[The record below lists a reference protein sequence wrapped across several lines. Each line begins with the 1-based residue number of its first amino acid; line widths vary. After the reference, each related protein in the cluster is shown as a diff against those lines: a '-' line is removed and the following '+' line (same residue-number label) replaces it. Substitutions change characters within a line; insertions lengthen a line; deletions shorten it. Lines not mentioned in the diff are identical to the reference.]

1 MSALLSVENLCVQLS
16 ADSGRSGAASSI
28 VENVSLGIERGEA
41 LGLVGESGCG
51 KSTLLLAV
59 LDLLGPEML
68 RTSGD
73 VLFDGRNL
81 TLMDEAVRRRLLGKE
96 IGVVFQE
103 PTRALNPVLKIG
115 EQVAEVLRC
124 HEGMDKRAAWSRAVE
139 LLDEVGIE
147 QPALR
152 ARDYPHQLSG
162 GMNQRVVIA
171 MATACSPALLVVDE
185 PTTALDVTVQKEI
198 LALFR
203 RLREER
209 GMALLFVSHD
219 LALVEREVDRV
230 AVMYAGS
237 IVESAPTS
245 QLFARP
251 RHPYTRGLLDCQPK
265 FAAPHSR
272 LPEIGGVVPASD
284 ARPWGCAFHPR
295 CASAESRCRSE
306 LPSLTTDEAE
316 RTLACFYPLD
326 GADSGS
332 EGGGAG

>member
-1 MSALLSVENLCVQLS
+1 MSSLLSVDDLSVQL
-16 ADSGRSGAASSI
+16 APAAGRSGESGSI
-28 VENVSLGIERGEA
+28 VESVSLRIDRGEA

-68 RTSGD
+68 RTSGE

-81 TLMDEAVRRRLLGKE
+81 TLMAEAARRRLLGND

-103 PTRALNPVLKIG
+103 PTRALNPVFKVG

-124 HEGMDKRAAWSRAVE
+124 HKGLDKRAAWSRAVE
-139 LLDEVGIE
+139 LLEEVGIE

-171 MATACSPALLVVDE
+171 MAIACSPALLVVDE
-185 PTTALDVTVQKEI
+185 PTTALDVTVQEEI

-219 LALVEREVDRV
+219 LALVEQEVDRV

-237 IVESAPTS
+237 LVESAPTPV
-245 QLFARP
+245 LFASP

-265 FAAPHSR
+265 FAAPLTR

-284 ARPWGCAFHPR
+284 ARPLGCSFHPR
-295 CASAESRCRSE
+295 CRAAESRCSAE
-306 LPSLTTDEAE
+306 LPVLTTDEAE
-316 RTLACFYPLD
+316 RTVACFYPL
-326 GADSGS
+326 GGS
-332 EGGGAG
+332 Q